1 MAVELVPLEPPEEQG
16 GLEHHRARH
25 NEPQQLRFRLL
36 PFDAVELNTA
46 PDYLLKG
53 WLPRIGLTVIW
64 GPPKCGKSFWTFD
77 LMMHVALGWDY
88 RAMRVTQGPVVHVA
102 CEGADG
108 FKRRLKAFAVM
119 RLARH
124 REPVPLYLVAGALDL
139 VGDRSV
145 LIRSIEAQ
153 IGAHP
158 PACIV
163 LDTLNRSLRGSESS
177 DQDMSAYVKAADAIA
192 QAFGC
197 AVAIVHHCGID
208 GSRPRGHTA
217 LSGAVD
223 AQIAIS
229 RTRGERIKATLELMK
244 DGPEGF
250 ELWSNLKTIVVG
262 YDDEG
267 EPITSCVVEPA
278 SLPAPTLTRGPRLT
292 PNQRAMHELL
302 AAAGAKGLTTSQ
314 WNQLARASGIGTR
327 RKATLRDLQKALHD
341 KGLVHQTGD
350 VWGVVGDQL

>member
-1 MAVELVPLEPPEEQG
+1 MAVELVPLELPEKRG
-16 GLEHHRARH
+16 DRAFRRARR
-25 NEPQQLRFRLL
+25 EAPERSRFRLL

-53 WLPRIGLTVIW
+53 WLPRNGLTVIW

-88 RAMRVTQGPVVHVA
+88 RATRVAQGPVVYVA

-119 RLARH
+119 RLAHH
-124 REPVPLYLVAGALDL
+124 REPVPFYLIAGALDL
-139 VGDRSV
+139 VGDYGP
-145 LIRSIEAQ
+145 LIRCIEAQ
-153 IGAHP
+153 IGASA
-158 PACIV
+158 PACVV

-177 DQDMSAYVKAADAIA
+177 DQDMSAYVKAADAVA
-192 QAFGC
+192 HTFGC

-229 RTRGERIKATLELMK
+229 RAKDGRVKATLELMK
-244 DGPEGF
+244 DGPEGL
-250 ELWSNLKTIVVG
+250 ELWSTLKTVVVG

-267 EPITSCVVEPA
+267 EPITSCVLEPA
-278 SLPAPTLTRGPRLT
+278 SAPDLAGARGPKLT
-292 PNQRAMHELL
+292 PKQRAMFDLL
-302 AAAGAKGLTTSQ
+302 AGASGQRLTTPE
-314 WNQLARASGIGTR
+314 WNRLARAVGIGTR
-327 RKATLRDLQKALHD
+327 RKATLCDLQKALQE
-341 KGLVHQTGD
+341 KGLVRLDGEL
-350 VWGVVGDQL
+350 WEVVGG

>member
-1 MAVELVPLEPPEEQG
+1 MAVELVPLER
-16 GLEHHRARH
+16 LESHGDQESYRARLG
-25 NEPQQLRFRLL
+25 EPEQLRFRLL
-36 PFDAVELNTA
+36 PFDTVELDTA

-53 WLPRIGLTVIW
+53 WLPRNGLTVIW

-77 LMMHVALGWDY
+77 LMMHVALGWGY
-88 RAMRVTQGPVVHVA
+88 RAMRVAQGPVVYVA

-108 FKRRLKAFAVM
+108 LKRRLRAFAAM

-124 REPVPLYLVAGALDL
+124 RDPVPFYLVAGALDL
-139 VGDRSV
+139 VGDRSL
-145 LIRSIEAQ
+145 LIRCIDAQ
-153 IGAHP
+153 IGARA
-158 PACIV
+158 PACVV

-177 DQDMSAYVKAADAIA
+177 DQDMSAYVKAADAVA
-192 QAFGC
+192 QAFEC

-229 RTRGERIKATLELMK
+229 RTKGERVKATLELMK
-244 DGPEGF
+244 DGPEGL
-250 ELWSNLKTIVVG
+250 ELWSTLKTIVVG

-278 SLPAPTLTRGPRLT
+278 SAPGPAETRGPKLT
-292 PNQRAMHELL
+292 PMQRAMFDLL
-302 AAAGAKGLTTSQ
+302 AAAPGQALTTPE
-314 WNQLARASGIGTR
+314 WNRLARAVGIGTN
-327 RKATLRDLQKALHD
+327 RKATLCDLQKALQD
-341 KGLVHQTGD
+341 KGLVRQAGE
-350 VWGVVGDQL
+350 VWGVVGW